1 MSSSLPL
8 SVLEQLT
15 QEQAHFD
22 EAPGAFLDAWKQGV
36 RLAGPHFFGDGH
48 ADVLAH
54 AKSKWDLTPDL
65 PRISRALDVMSSGER
80 VFIAALASFYNAHD
94 SQELL
99 RRAGVEGLADLGNL
113 DMQRRQVIA
122 ALLLHYTGW

>member
-1 MSSSLPL
+1 MPSSLPF
-8 SVLEQLT
+8 SVLEQLA

-22 EAPGAFLDAWKQGV
+22 EAPSAFFDAWKQGV
-36 RLAGPHFFGDGH
+36 RLAGPHFFGDGQP
-48 ADVLAH
+48 DVLAR
-54 AKSKWDLTPDL
+54 AKSKWDLAPDL
-65 PRISRALDVMSSGER
+65 SRIVQALGVLSSGER

-99 RRAGVEGLADLGNL
+99 RRAGVQGLADLGTL
-113 DMQRRQVIA
+113 DLQRRQVIA